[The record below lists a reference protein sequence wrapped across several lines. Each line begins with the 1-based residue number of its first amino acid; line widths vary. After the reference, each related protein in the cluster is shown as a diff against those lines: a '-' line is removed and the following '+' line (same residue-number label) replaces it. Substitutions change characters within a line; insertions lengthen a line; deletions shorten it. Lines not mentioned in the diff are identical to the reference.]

1 MSKFDNFNSDEL
13 QIIKDIFNQLH
24 HLQLDTNI
32 SYIVESYIY
41 AYVKEYY
48 SPLDNDEKDKDNS
61 VTIREYYSSEE
72 VKLKYEYV
80 VRFDKKHGK
89 YTTWYENG
97 NKDIECFYK
106 DGKLEGE
113 YKCWYKNGN
122 KEVECFY
129 KDDKLEGEYKNA

>member
-61 VTIREYYSSEE
+61 VTIKCEYT
-72 VKLKYEYV
+72 L
-80 VRFDKKHGK
+80 RFDKLEGQYKCWHM
-89 YTTWYENG
+89 NG
-97 NKDIECFYK
+97 NKRLECFYSK
-106 DGKLEGE
+106 GKKEGE
-113 YKCWYKNGN
+113 YKEYNNN
-122 KEVECFY
+122 KIISYLIYEN
-129 KDDKLEGEYKNA
+129 DKVVSL